1 MKVSSAKNKGR
12 RLQQKIVSDLL
23 RVFPSL
29 AKDDVKSCSM
39 GANGEDVQLSHA
51 ARQVFPYSIEAKN
64 QERVNIWTAIAQAE
78 ANATKGADALVVFK
92 KNNEDP
98 RVVLRWEL
106 FLSILSKSYEPS
118 HVETGNFSR
127 AQPVPATEDEQF
139 DSDPIIANLRFS
151 INVIE
156 AVIGAHKL
164 ASLSPK

>member
-39 GANGEDVQLSHA
+39 GANGEDIQLSRE

-78 ANATKGADALVVFK
+78 ANAGDKGKAIVVFK
-92 KNNEDP
+92 KNNEDA
-98 RVVLRWEL
+98 RVVLRWEV
-106 FLSILSKSYEPS
+106 FLSILSQSDKLS
-118 HVETGNFSR
+118 HVETDNLTT
-127 AQPVPATEDEQF
+127 AHTVPIDQDDQI
-139 DSDPIIANLRFS
+139 DSDPITTNLRS
-151 INVIE
+151 TINVLE
-156 AVIGAHKL
+156 AVIDAHKL
-164 ASLSPK
+164 AARSRK